1 MSDQKIKQASDK
13 CPLDLIPLASLK
25 GPARVYGYGAKKY
38 AAGNYYTADDDQI
51 VQRYA
56 GAALR
61 HLASCQNPNGLYD
74 MKSIAAIDPESGLP
88 EIDHAICGLL
98 MLRALATKHGA
109 LPADPGVGVDPR
121 AQASS
126 ASLIDARVAAGAVD
140 VAVEVR
146 DLPADPLTS
155 PSSWTPVPLADPP
168 IGSRVRVVKSTWH
181 HFDQRRIGR
190 TGILR
195 RIDRNVLPVNSC
207 FFVKLD
213 MDELDMDPYAGDW
226 VDQIEVV
233 S

>member
-51 VQRYA
+51 AQRYA

-109 LPADPGVGVDPR
+109 LPADPGVGIDPR
-121 AQASS
+121 VQA
-126 ASLIDARVAAGAVD
+126 G
-140 VAVEVR
+140 
-146 DLPADPLTS
+146 PA
-155 PSSWTPVPLADPP
+155 ADPP
-168 IGSRVRVVKSTWH
+168 IGSRVRIVKSTWRY
-181 HFDQRRIGR
+181 FNQAKIGR
-190 TGILR
+190 TGTLLC
-195 RIDRNVLPVNSC
+195 IDRTILPMESC
-207 FFVKLD
+207 FLVKLD
-213 MDELDMDPYAGDW
+213 YRMDFQTDSRTDVGSRMW
-226 VDQIEVV
+226 VDQVEVV